1 MQIALKEHD
10 EKQYYMALRN
20 LIDLRNIYA
29 VLTDVIHKNFQKV
42 SLAVLSSGLILIWL
56 LDSSTQGQ

>member
-1 MQIALKEHD
+1 MLLQIALREHD
-10 EKQYYMALRN
+10 EKQFYMALRN

-42 SLAVLSSGLILIWL
+42 SMCVPS
-56 LDSSTQGQ
+56 LDLY